1 MSTLKMAEHRESTSQ
16 PLAVA
21 LLAKL
26 YLRLAI
32 VRRGVFRGLRTTA
45 GWLPLLLLLLCLKS
59 LLLLVLR
66 LPATP
71 AGLGSARRRA
81 LLGRRHGPAAGL
93 EKIKD
98 LGHELRAEGRR
109 SVSAALHLVVATVH
123 AQLLHGRHKLA
134 HRLHRSD
141 VVLLAGH
148 DHDRELQHPPH
159 LLEHGIPGEQHRW
172 GEWHEGRPQLGVRCA
187 QMEGASAAHRMPHE
201 VDPLR
206 VHVEVPAHNCE
217 DIQNIAL
224 AQLPRM
230 LGRGIGIPPAQAAI
244 PTTVAVAERSND
256 DVAPLL
262 GLPREASVAD
272 HLVWVAEES
281 VQQDDHGCR
290 GLPSITC
297 RHEDRILHRSPRL
310 LEVVGSPLD
319 GPVTAR
325 HPLRRGGHFAL
336 SERGVTQGGCV

>member
-1 MSTLKMAEHRESTSQ
+1 MAEHRESTSQ

-26 YLRLAI
+26 HLRLAI
-32 VRRGVFRGLRTTA
+32 VRRGLFRGLRTTA
-45 GWLPLLLLLLCLKS
+45 GWLPLLLLLLCLKL

-66 LPATP
+66 LPAPP
-71 AGLGSARRRA
+71 AGLGSARWRA

-93 EKIKD
+93 EKFKD

-109 SVSAALHLVVATVH
+109 SMSAALQLVVATVH

-148 DHDRELQHPPH
+148 DHDRELQHPPQ
-159 LLEHGIPGEQHRW
+159 LEHGIPGEQHRW
-172 GEWHEGRPQLGVRCA
+172 GEWHEGRPQLCVRCA

-201 VDPLR
+201 VDPLT
-206 VHVEVPAHNCE
+206 VHVEVPAHNSE
-217 DIQNIAL
+217 DVQHIAL

-272 HLVWVAEES
+272 HLVWVAKES

-310 LEVVGSPLD
+310 SMAP
-319 GPVTAR
+319 
-325 HPLRRGGHFAL
+325 
-336 SERGVTQGGCV
+336 

>member
-1 MSTLKMAEHRESTSQ
+1 MSQ

-26 YLRLAI
+26 HLRLAI

-45 GWLPLLLLLLCLKS
+45 WWLPLLLLLLCLKL

-81 LLGRRHGPAAGL
+81 LLGRRHGSAAGL

-98 LGHELRAEGRR
+98 LGHELRAEGRH
-109 SVSAALHLVVATVH
+109 SVSAALQLVVSTIH
-123 AQLLHGRHKLA
+123 AQLLHGRHKFA

-148 DHDRELQHPPH
+148 DHDRELQHPAQ

-187 QMEGASAAHRMPHE
+187 QMEGASAAHRMPRGS
-201 VDPLR
+201 PG
-206 VHVEVPAHNCE
+206 
-217 DIQNIAL
+217 
-224 AQLPRM
+224 AQLR
-230 LGRGIGIPPAQAAI
+230 GRSAHRARSAPPHARARHWDSASPSCHTNHGRCSRKEQRRCSPASRPPA
-244 PTTVAVAERSND
+244 
-256 DVAPLL
+256 
-262 GLPREASVAD
+262 
-272 HLVWVAEES
+272 
-281 VQQDDHGCR
+281 
-290 GLPSITC
+290 
-297 RHEDRILHRSPRL
+297 
-310 LEVVGSPLD
+310 
-319 GPVTAR
+319 
-325 HPLRRGGHFAL
+325 
-336 SERGVTQGGCV
+336 